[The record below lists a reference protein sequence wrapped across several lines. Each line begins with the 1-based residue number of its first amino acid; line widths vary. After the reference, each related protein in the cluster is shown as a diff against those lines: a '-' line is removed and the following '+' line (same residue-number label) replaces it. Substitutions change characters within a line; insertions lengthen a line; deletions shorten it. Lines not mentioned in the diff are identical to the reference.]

1 MNFNININIFFQIN
15 ACHREIASRW
25 DSLQIGLSFALLE
38 EHVRNQNPM
47 PSDCHTYCPTFVM
60 PTTNA
65 PQDRYAKAAKR
76 GQVAALETAL
86 AYCIAAK
93 AMVPKSTIDLLINAH
108 AQCHLFDTLLAAEA
122 KAARKRQDDRAKGGK
137 VRQER
142 LRPAKE
148 YVFRLFRS
156 MRPEEGWK
164 NAGEAA
170 RAIYPHVKDFVLR
183 NRLALLPAE
192 SLIRTI
198 RGWLRAAF
206 YAVV

>member
-1 MNFNININIFFQIN
+1 MNFNIDIFFRIN
-15 ACHREIASRW
+15 ACRREIASRW
-25 DSLQIGLSFALLE
+25 DPLE
-38 EHVRNQNPM
+38 TGVPFPFFVDHVRSQNPM
-47 PSDCHTYCPTFVM
+47 PNDCHTYVPTFIL
-60 PTTNA
+60 PATKA
-65 PQDRYAKAAKR
+65 SWDRYVRAAKCD
-76 GQVAALETAL
+76 QIAALETGL

-93 AMVPKSTIDLLINAH
+93 ALVPKSTADLLANAH
-108 AQCHLFDTLLAAEA
+108 AQCRLFDILLAAEA
-122 KAARKRQDDRAKGGK
+122 AATQKRKDDRVKGGK
-137 VRQER
+137 ARQER

-148 YVFRLFRS
+148 YAFRLFRS

-170 RAIYPHVKDFVLR
+170 RAIYPHVKDFVIR